1 MPKLGRNAPLI
12 ALFLVLFVVSVG
24 FGLVIPILP
33 LLAREYG
40 ASAFMLGLMTA
51 SYAVVQFL
59 FAPVWGQIS
68 DRMGRKRVLMIGIT
82 GLALSFLFMGFA
94 PNYWTL
100 FAARVLGGVLSSA
113 TLPAAQAMAAELS
126 GSANR
131 AKAMGLM
138 GAAFG
143 TGFIFGPLIGGVLTP
158 FGFAV
163 PFVTGGIMGLL
174 TVLLSAWV
182 LREPP
187 KRGGS
192 PEQTGQEEQAGAGG
206 TFVNMRRA
214 LAGSGRP
221 YYLLAFIIMF
231 AQSSQMTSLAYL
243 LTDRFGA
250 ESSMIGVVF
259 ALNGAV
265 GAIMQGAAIGPII
278 DRLGEMSTMLA
289 GLALG
294 ALAYVGIVTSPLFGL
309 TVTAIVVTAVSMALT
324 RPPATS
330 ILSKVTELP
339 QGITMGLQGAF
350 DSLGRVIGPLWA
362 GYAYDLNQSL
372 PFLSSAV
379 ALAAAWL
386 YMRTQRGAL
395 TELETSP
402 AE

>member
-1 MPKLGRNAPLI
+1 MPRFGRNAPMI

-33 LLAREYG
+33 LLARQYG

-51 SYAVVQFL
+51 SYAVVQFV

-68 DRMGRKRVLMIGIT
+68 DRVGRKKVLMIGIT

-100 FAARVLGGVLSSA
+100 FAARVLGGFLSSA

-126 GSANR
+126 GTANR

-143 TGFIFGPLIGGVLTP
+143 TGFIFGPLLGGILTP

-163 PFVTGGIMGLL
+163 PFLTGGAMSLL
-174 TVLLSAWV
+174 TVLLSVRV

-187 KRGGS
+187 RRGDANTPTTS
-192 PEQTGQEEQAGAGG
+192 KDKAEGG
-206 TFVNMRRA
+206 TFTNMRRA
-214 LAGSGRP
+214 LAGAGRP

-265 GAIMQGAAIGPII
+265 GALLQGAAIGPII
-278 DRLGEMSTMLA
+278 NRLGEMTTMLL

-294 ALAYVGIVTSPLFGL
+294 VFGYLGIVASPLMGL
-309 TVTAIVVTAVSMALT
+309 AVASIVLTAISMALT

-330 ILSKVTELP
+330 MLSKVTELP
-339 QGITMGLQGAF
+339 QGITMGLQGSF
-350 DSLGRVIGPLWA
+350 DSLGRVVGPLWA

-372 PFLSSAV
+372 PFLCAAV
-379 ALAAAWL
+379 AFTVAWL
-386 YMRTQRGAL
+386 YMRMQQAPL
-395 TELETSP
+395 EELEASP

>member
-1 MPKLGRNAPLI
+1 MSRTGRKVNAPLI

-33 LLAREYG
+33 LLAREFG
-40 ASAFMLGLMTA
+40 ASALMLGLMTA

-68 DRMGRKRVLMIGIT
+68 DRAGRKKVLMIGIG
-82 GLALSFLFMGFA
+82 GLALSFILMGFA
-94 PNYWTL
+94 RSYWAL
-100 FAARVLGGVLSSA
+100 FAARVLGGFLSSA

-126 GSANR
+126 GGSDR

-143 TGFIFGPLIGGVLTP
+143 TGFIFGPLIGGALTP
-158 FGFAV
+158 LGFAV
-163 PFVTGGIMGLL
+163 PFFTGGVMSLL
-174 TVLLSAWV
+174 TVLLAAWV

-187 KRGGS
+187 RRASSRDG
-192 PEQTGQEEQAGAGG
+192 AGAVQERSS
-206 TFVNMRRA
+206 TLTNMRRA
-214 LAGSGRP
+214 LAGAGRP

-250 ESSMIGVVF
+250 DSSLVGVVF
-259 ALNGAV
+259 AISGAV
-265 GAIMQGAAIGPII
+265 GALMQGAAIGPII
-278 DRLGEMSTMLA
+278 KRLGEPSSMLT

-294 ALAYVGIVTSPLFGL
+294 AAAYIGIVVVPTLLLLVVCIVF
-309 TVTAIVVTAVSMALT
+309 TAISMSIT

-339 QGITMGLQGAF
+339 QGITMGLQGSF
-350 DSLGRVIGPLWA
+350 DSLGRVVGPLWA
-362 GYAYDLNQSL
+362 GFAYDHGQSL
-372 PFLSSAV
+372 PFLSAAV
-379 ALAAAWL
+379 ALALAWV
-386 YMRTQRGAL
+386 YMRAQRPAL
-395 TELETSP
+395 SRLEAATE
-402 AE
+402 

>member
-1 MPKLGRNAPLI
+1 MTRSGSNAPLV

-51 SYAVVQFL
+51 SYAVVQFI
-59 FAPVWGQIS
+59 FAPIWGQIS
-68 DRMGRKRVLMIGIT
+68 DRTGRKKVLMIGIS

-94 PNYWTL
+94 RTYWTL
-100 FAARVLGGVLSSA
+100 FAARVLGGLLSSA

-126 GSANR
+126 GGSDR
-131 AKAMGLM
+131 ARAMGLM

-143 TGFIFGPLIGGVLTP
+143 SGFIFGPLIGGALSP
-158 FGFAV
+158 LGFAV
-163 PFVTGGIMGLL
+163 PFFAGGAMSLS

-182 LREPP
+182 LRE
-187 KRGGS
+187 S
-192 PEQTGQEEQAGAGG
+192 PREPGAHDRESREAAEAS
-206 TFVNMRRA
+206 TLANLRRA
-214 LAGSGRP
+214 LAGAGRP

-250 ESSMIGVVF
+250 DSSLIGVVF
-259 ALNGAV
+259 AINGAA
-265 GAIMQGAAIGPII
+265 GALLQGAAIGPITG
-278 DRLGEMSTMLA
+278 RLGELPTMLA

-294 ALAYVGIVTSPLFGL
+294 AVAYLGIVVSPTFLL
-309 TVTAIVVTAVSMALT
+309 AVTCIVLTAVSISIT

-330 ILSKVTELP
+330 LLSKVTELP
-339 QGITMGLQGAF
+339 QGITMGLQGSF
-350 DSLGRVIGPLWA
+350 DSLGRVAGPLWA
-362 GYAYDLNQSL
+362 GFAYDHGHSL
-372 PFLSSAV
+372 PFLTAGL
-379 ALAAAWL
+379 ALALAWW
-386 YMRTQRGAL
+386 YMRAQREHPESFK
-395 TELETSP
+395 TV